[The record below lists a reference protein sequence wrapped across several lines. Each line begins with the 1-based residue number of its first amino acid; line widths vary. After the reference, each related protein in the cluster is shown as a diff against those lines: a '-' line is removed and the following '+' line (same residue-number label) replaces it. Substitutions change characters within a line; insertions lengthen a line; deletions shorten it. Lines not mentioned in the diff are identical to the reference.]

1 MRTLSNY
8 ELIDTFFKYIF
19 QKLPKLKKKSF
30 VTFAFFLLF
39 QNIIILDSQ
48 LYPVPVIM
56 MMTIQIKCRAN
67 VCHVWVWHH
76 VSTLYPLLVMM
87 IGVLRHLRWGH
98 WAGIQDQEAAQ
109 DWGSH
114 QVSVGRRP
122 PAFTSCHLRSS
133 KNKKE
138 YIGTD
143 PLLKLRENQK
153 PQQDK
158 ATEEVG

>member
-1 MRTLSNY
+1 MNL
-8 ELIDTFFKYIF
+8 LILFLNTYSKSC
-19 QKLPKLKKKSF
+19 QNWRKKSF
-30 VTFAFFLLF
+30 VTFATFLLF
-39 QNIIILDSQ
+39 SKYYNFRLTALSCTCDNDDDDD
-48 LYPVPVIM
+48 
-56 MMTIQIKCRAN
+56 TEKCRAN

-133 KNKKE
+133 ENKKE